1 MWLLETC
8 KAHMWLVC
16 VAGSE
21 FQFERPVWS
30 LEWERGPSA
39 ALPVWTLPSPVSA
52 AATSIQVRQTAGSFR
67 LSLSPRSGPGL
78 GANNGTW
85 EQRFGWSRGG
95 GAWPGWGDAALLIMR
110 PIRLAE

>member
-30 LEWERGPSA
+30 LEWERGSSA

-52 AATSIQVRQTAGSFR
+52 AATSIQVSMWDDIHACLNLQMTA
-67 LSLSPRSGPGL
+67 SL
-78 GANNGTW
+78 
-85 EQRFGWSRGG
+85 
-95 GAWPGWGDAALLIMR
+95 
-110 PIRLAE
+110 